1 MKRLKTLV
9 FTLATMAFT
18 LSAFINAV
26 SACSAGH
33 YQPKLPNA
41 LKK

>member
-1 MKRLKTLV
+1 MKRLKSLV
-9 FTLATMAFT
+9 FTLVTITFT

-33 YQPKLPNA
+33 YQPKLPKA